1 MKYHPEFQELIGSS
15 NTEEVFE
22 YLTKNLTTSVTSWDY
37 FINWDKVFQNVTELE
52 VQLNTLNYL
61 VGKDD
66 VRGAL
71 KELLQRDPSIVR
83 AIPALLA
90 YRYEETEILTEFSE
104 GRIETRE
111 FSFRMDADQTEDDI
125 DKIVEFAD
133 KTGLLELFRDK
144 RITSV
149 PDYAVGVEAGLDTN
163 ARKNRGGKAMENV
176 LKRILLPICQE
187 YNFDLMEQATK
198 NKLEREWD
206 IEAPIRKTRRRFDF
220 AIRTPGE
227 LYLVEANFYKGGGTK
242 LKATAGEYTS
252 LQQQVG
258 EGGHTFMW
266 ITDGPGWETTLA
278 GLEEAFHRIDY
289 VLNLRMVTEGILEA
303 ILIKDS

>member
-1 MKYHPEFQELIGSS
+1 MQYHPEYENLIGVSD
-15 NTEEVFE
+15 EDEVFE
-22 YLTKNLTTSVTSWDY
+22 YLTSNLTTSVTSWGY
-37 FINWDKVFQNVTELE
+37 FVNWDKVFQNVNELE

-61 VGKDD
+61 VGKED
-66 VRGAL
+66 VRSAL
-71 KELLQRDPSIVR
+71 RELLERDPSIVR
-83 AIPALLA
+83 CIPALVA

-111 FSFRMDADQTEDDI
+111 FSFRTDGDQTEDDI

-133 KTGLLELFRDK
+133 KTGLLDLFRDK

-149 PDYAVGVEAGLDTN
+149 PDYAVGVEAGLDSN

-198 NKLEREWD
+198 KKLKRQWD
-206 IEAPIRKTRRRFDF
+206 LEAPIRKTRRRFDF
-220 AIRTPGE
+220 AIRTPGD
-227 LYLVEANFYKGGGTK
+227 LYLVETNFYKGGGTK

-252 LQQQVG
+252 LQQQVQ
-258 EGGHTFMW
+258 EGGYTFMW
-266 ITDGPGWETTLA
+266 ITDGPGWETTLSA
-278 GLEEAFHRIDY
+278 LEEAFHRIDY
-289 VLNLRMVTEGILEA
+289 VLNLQMVTEGVLENILA
-303 ILIKDS
+303 S